1 MTFYLCNKVLNLAGN
16 AVRIHILYTGSVPA
30 SLKSVLNAVL
40 ISLAGRSAIL
50 EDVAD
55 HYQAYFTVR
64 TVEELV

>member
-16 AVRIHILYTGSVPA
+16 AVRIHILYTGSV
-30 SLKSVLNAVL
+30 L
-40 ISLAGRSAIL
+40 ISLAGWSAIL